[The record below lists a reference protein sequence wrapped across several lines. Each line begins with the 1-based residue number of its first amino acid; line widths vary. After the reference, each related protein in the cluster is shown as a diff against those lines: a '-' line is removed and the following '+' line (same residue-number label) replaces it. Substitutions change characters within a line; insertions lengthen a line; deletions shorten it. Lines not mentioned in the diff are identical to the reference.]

1 MEHGRLYL
9 VDFRL
14 GILQTVAVIMKAV
27 ITALEMAY

>member
-14 GILQTVAVIMKAV
+14 GILAVIMKAV
-27 ITALEMAY
+27 IIALEMAY